1 MEQAAVG
8 SVRVANEVIA
18 SIAAMAVREID
29 GVAGLDQTNAR
40 HFGDWIK
47 RETAHRGVRVAL
59 DSQHKIHLEV
69 FVTVTAGATLVEVAE
84 RVQDNVIEAVER
96 MLGLQHRLYVGV
108 RVAGPRHRARELALK
123 VLFQLEHSPGDDVN
137 EALAYHAAEDGPG
150 GEEDMFARELVY
162 GVIEHQAELD
172 EVIRNASRNWKLEQM
187 GRVDR
192 IVLRIAIYEITIAR
206 KVPVKAAINESI
218 ELAKTFSG
226 DESGR
231 FVNGVLGK
239 VAETVA

>member
-1 MEQAAVG
+1 
-8 SVRVANEVIA
+8 
-18 SIAAMAVREID
+18 
-29 GVAGLDQTNAR
+29 
-40 HFGDWIK
+40 
-47 RETAHRGVRVAL
+47 
-59 DSQHKIHLEV
+59 
-69 FVTVTAGATLVEVAE
+69 
-84 RVQDNVIEAVER
+84 
-96 MLGLQHRLYVGV
+96 
-108 RVAGPRHRARELALK
+108 VAGPRHRARELALK
-123 VLFQLEHSPGDDVN
+123 VLFQLEHSPGDDVD
-137 EALAYHAAEDGPG
+137 EALAYHAAEDGQG
-150 GEEDMFARELVY
+150 GEEHVFAQELVH